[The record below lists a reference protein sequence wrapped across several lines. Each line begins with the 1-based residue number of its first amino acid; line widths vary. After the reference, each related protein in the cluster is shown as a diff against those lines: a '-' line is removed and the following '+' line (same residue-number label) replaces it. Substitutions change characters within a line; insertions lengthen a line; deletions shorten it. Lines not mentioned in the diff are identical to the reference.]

1 MHYQTF
7 HILCQKIKQNS
18 SLSAVCASPVTA
30 AFTQLS
36 GLLRT
41 ARCNPLSLELSHT
54 RPPFTHHVFDA
65 TVLALR
71 VLPDGDQVDIGVR
84 SLVALDGDA
93 GPHVCVQVKGL
104 PEQQVHGG
112 VTCSDGCLQGSW
124 WRKKKCKKQKTL
136 TSRNLPGNLSKGNGH
151 VQTFQTDL
159 APVHGL
165 FGVRRDHPSAAR
177 SLYRRHVPLLPR
189 DWSLQRKIL
198 FRNWSKTNQCLP
210 PDPLRIASSALYLFI
225 SSTLSSHN
233 FIRKGD
239 ITWNFQG
246 WKHTKDLS
254 KCSNAGVSKSRPRD
268 LDFDTEEQ
276 KSAWIPWRFALYSDH
291 LLEKT

>member
-1 MHYQTF
+1 METQGLTF
-7 HILCQKIKQNS
+7 AYRSKVFLS
-18 SLSAVCASPVTA
+18 SRFMEGWPA
-30 AFTQLS
+30 AM
-36 GLLRT
+36 G
-41 ARCNPLSLELSHT
+41 
-54 RPPFTHHVFDA
+54 VF
-65 TVLALR
+65 R
-71 VLPDGDQVDIGVR
+71 GPDG
-84 SLVALDGDA
+84 
-93 GPHVCVQVKGL
+93 
-104 PEQQVHGG
+104 E
-112 VTCSDGCLQGSW
+112 
-124 WRKKKCKKQKTL
+124 KKKCKKQKTL

>member
-65 TVLALR
+65 AVLALR

-124 WRKKKCKKQKTL
+124 WRKKNVKNKKHW
-136 TSRNLPGNLSKGNGH
+136 RAGI
-151 VQTFQTDL
+151 FQEICLKVTDTCRPFRPILLWSMDSL
-159 APVHGL
+159 ASGGIIH
-165 FGVRRDHPSAAR
+165 
-177 SLYRRHVPLLPR
+177 
-189 DWSLQRKIL
+189 
-198 FRNWSKTNQCLP
+198 LP
-210 PDPLRIASSALYLFI
+210 PGPFIAVTF
-225 SSTLSSHN
+225 LSSHVIGA
-233 FIRKGD
+233 FRGKFYLETDPKPI
-239 ITWNFQG
+239 
-246 WKHTKDLS
+246 
-254 KCSNAGVSKSRPRD
+254 
-268 LDFDTEEQ
+268 
-276 KSAWIPWRFALYSDH
+276 SASHLT
-291 LLEKT
+291 LLE